1 LIHFQFNFLLFM
13 GESHVMG
20 RSDLTDLPAKGNDQG
35 KPSGSSSHLK
45 KKAGNRTD
53 FVNAYSCF

>member
-1 LIHFQFNFLLFM
+1 MQGSRVI
-13 GESHVMG
+13 E
-20 RSDLTDLPAKGNDQG
+20 RSDFTDLPAKGNDPG

-45 KKAGNRTD
+45 KKAGNRAN

>member
-1 LIHFQFNFLLFM
+1 M

-20 RSDLTDLPAKGNDQG
+20 RSDLTELPAKGNDQG
-35 KPSGSSSHLK
+35 KPSGSSSHMK
-45 KKAGNRTD
+45 KKAGNRAD